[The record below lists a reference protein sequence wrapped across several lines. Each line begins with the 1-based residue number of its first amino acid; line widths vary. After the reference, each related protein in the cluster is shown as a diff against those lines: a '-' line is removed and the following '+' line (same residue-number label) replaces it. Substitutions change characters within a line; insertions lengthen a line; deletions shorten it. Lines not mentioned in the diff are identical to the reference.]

1 MLELELILLED
12 AHEGIRTVR
21 VVLDDQDLDIWVF
34 RGVQLALQSVL
45 VGQAKLASARV
56 HHTFDKFADRCAF
69 VIEVV
74 VEVAVKT
81 VIWGVIV
88 DPGLLLDVLYSS
100 HKCLVVGLLQYRTS
114 PSSLFLL
121 LIISYLAFEE
131 AHLRQVFQVKAIVLS
146 LAILRLRDIFGKIIY
161 LIMIRRHVSLIY
173 LYRSNEWLLCQY
185 WVLKVSSVALHVLI
199 VDIWKVSRVIGWS
212 SICFFGLL

>member
-1 MLELELILLED
+1 VLELELILLED

-74 VEVAVKT
+74 VKVAVKT
-81 VIWGVIV
+81 VI
-88 DPGLLLDVLYSS
+88 
-100 HKCLVVGLLQYRTS
+100 
-114 PSSLFLL
+114 
-121 LIISYLAFEE
+121 
-131 AHLRQVFQVKAIVLS
+131 
-146 LAILRLRDIFGKIIY
+146 
-161 LIMIRRHVSLIY
+161 
-173 LYRSNEWLLCQY
+173 
-185 WVLKVSSVALHVLI
+185 
-199 VDIWKVSRVIGWS
+199 
-212 SICFFGLL
+212 